1 MWWGSFSTSFSSDAG
16 PVVVAICFV
25 VSSPDLDFDLGSVSL
40 RLSVVIKCN
49 LLALK
54 DWTHGFPLIC
64 LLVLFY
70 SWFCNSRVLAME

>member
-1 MWWGSFSTSFSSDAG
+1 
-16 PVVVAICFV
+16 FV

-40 RLSVVIKCN
+40 RLGFGFVIKCN

-54 DWTHGFPLIC
+54 DRTHGFPLIC

-70 SWFCNSRVLAME
+70 CCQVQFVGCPGLAESLL